1 MAGILYGWIGVYYG
15 NMAQMV
21 DTWAYHYQSL
31 RELELLKSHPINF
44 FTSIFQNS
52 YSNGYLKIF
61 SSENSWWNDLKDN
74 LFIKVLALL
83 DFFSFGNYYINVIFY
98 SFLSLFGPVA
108 LYKVMQDTFPNKKIA
123 VLLGTF
129 LLPSFLYWTSGL
141 HKDGLIF
148 DGITLIVYQ
157 CYFGLKEKKFSIR
170 RLAYISAGFIIL
182 LALRNFLIVLL
193 VPALFAWVL
202 SNKLKYRPALIY
214 FLTGLL
220 MVTVFFSSKLIH
232 PHSGN
237 FPDVVV
243 ERQEDFIKLRG
254 GGSAIEVRK
263 LEPNFYSFL
272 INAPQAFALS
282 TLRPYP
288 SDVNHLLSL
297 AAAMEVCFFMLL
309 FFIFLGWRKNK
320 VPLSPFLLFC
330 LFFSFTVLMMIGYGV
345 NILGAIVRY
354 RSIVL
359 PFIIIPLIAIID
371 WQKIKMVVFGNID
384 FKTNA

>member
-1 MAGILYGWIGVYYG
+1 MDHLLFVTYLVLMAWLVSKTRFFCYSGLTSPQLIIFFLLKVMAGILYGWIGVYYG

-31 RELELLKSHPINF
+31 KELELLKSHPIDF

-74 LFIKVLALL
+74 LFIKLLALF
-83 DFFSFGNYYINVIFY
+83 DFFSFGNYYVNVIFY

-148 DGITLIVYQ
+148 DGIAMIVYQ
-157 CYFGLKEKKFSIR
+157 FYFGLKEKKFSIK
-170 RLAYISAGFIIL
+170 RLAYISVGFLIL
-182 LALRNFLIVLL
+182 LALRNFLLVLL
-193 VPALFAWVL
+193 VPALFAWLL
-202 SNKLKYRPALIY
+202 SNKLKYRPTLIY
-214 FLTGLL
+214 FLMGLL

-232 PHSGN
+232 PHAGN

-243 ERQEDFIKLRG
+243 ERQEDL
-254 GGSAIEVRK
+254 
-263 LEPNFYSFL
+263 
-272 INAPQAFALS
+272 
-282 TLRPYP
+282 
-288 SDVNHLLSL
+288 
-297 AAAMEVCFFMLL
+297 
-309 FFIFLGWRKNK
+309 
-320 VPLSPFLLFC
+320 
-330 LFFSFTVLMMIGYGV
+330 
-345 NILGAIVRY
+345 
-354 RSIVL
+354 
-359 PFIIIPLIAIID
+359 
-371 WQKIKMVVFGNID
+371 
-384 FKTNA
+384 